1 MNVLYFTA
9 EWCGPCKA
17 FKPIVNQVVLQTGIN
32 IQYVDVDAS
41 RDLAANYQI
50 ASVPTILIL
59 KDGQVAARKSGA
71 MSAED
76 LKRFFSQ
83 HR

>member
-1 MNVLYFTA
+1 MNVIYFTA

-59 KDGQVAARKSGA
+59 KDGQVKARKSGA
-71 MSAED
+71 MSASD
-76 LKRFFSQ
+76 LERFLAQ